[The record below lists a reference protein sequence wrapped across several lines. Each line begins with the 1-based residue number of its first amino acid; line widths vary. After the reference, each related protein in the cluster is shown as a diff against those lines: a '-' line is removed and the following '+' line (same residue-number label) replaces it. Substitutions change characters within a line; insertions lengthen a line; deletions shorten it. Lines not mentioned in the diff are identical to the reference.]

1 MIWDSIRVAG
11 RTTALLLSFAIG
23 LPTLAAFG
31 IVALPSMLVFA
42 IPGRY
47 GFGTVRLGRFGTLTF
62 GASDAE
68 KAEMRAKLALLRR
81 DLKRLRH
88 PVSWPS

>member
-1 MIWDSIRVAG
+1 MIWGSIRVAA
-11 RTTALLLSFAIG
+11 RMILLLLGFVVG
-23 LPTLAAFG
+23 LPTLAAVG
-31 IVALPSMLVFA
+31 VVALPSMLLFA

-47 GFGTVRLGRFGTLTF
+47 GFGTVRLGRFCTVTF
-62 GASDAE
+62 GPSDAE

>member
-23 LPTLAAFG
+23 LPTLAAIG

-47 GFGTVRLGRFGTLTF
+47 GFGTLRLGRFGTLTF

-68 KAEMRAKLALLRR
+68 KAQMRAKLALLRR

-88 PVSWPS
+88 PVSWPN

>member
-1 MIWDSIRVAG
+1 MIGDSIRVAA
-11 RTTALLLSFAIG
+11 RTTVLLLSFVIG
-23 LPTLAAFG
+23 LPTLAAVG
-31 IVALPSMLVFA
+31 VVALPSMLLFA
-42 IPGRY
+42 IPARY
-47 GFGTVRLGRFGTLTF
+47 GFGTVRLGRFGTVTF